1 MTLSDAQGTNSVQLA
16 PGLAIASSRVGANAL
31 QLTLENGSLI
41 TVLGASA
48 FGFDAAAN
56 SSASLN
62 GIDQTF
68 AAFAQQVLGV
78 AVPTG
83 SGLNTGGAVVIGGGS
98 ALAAFPAGAKS
109 DDFVVA
115 QYASPAILGAGP
127 GNDTYL
133 LSPSM
138 LVAGTQMTI
147 SDTVGSNSV
156 QLGSGLNIASSRVA
170 ASALQLTLVN
180 GSVITVLGAA
190 AFGYEAGGNRGAGI
204 DGPDL
209 AYADFA
215 LQVLGVAVPGS
226 GVAVGGPVL
235 IGAPGPA
242 GTITVPAGSSA
253 PLSGTPGADVFQF
266 DVGAARATAANTQ
279 VDISGFATVSDR
291 LRLDLPQASG
301 AGTLAALNG
310 QQGVAVQVDP
320 FAQATVLSFGP
331 DADGNLIA
339 ITLLGVTDP
348 ALVQV
353 EVV

>member
-1 MTLSDAQGTNSVQLA
+1 M
-16 PGLAIASSRVGANAL
+16 
-31 QLTLENGSLI
+31 
-41 TVLGASA
+41 LGASA

-56 SSASLN
+56 SSASLY

-215 LQVLGVAVPGS
+215 LQVRQLALQLGVEGQPRDGGGVHAAGGGLVTGWPYCLAEIALYAVFG
-226 GVAVGGPVL
+226 GVVLAMAFDARDRWKPVSYTHL
-235 IGAPGPA
+235 TLP
-242 GTITVPAGSSA
+242 T
-253 PLSGTPGADVFQF
+253 
-266 DVGAARATAANTQ
+266 
-279 VDISGFATVSDR
+279 SD
-291 LRLDLPQASG
+291 
-301 AGTLAALNG
+301 
-310 QQGVAVQVDP
+310 
-320 FAQATVLSFGP
+320 
-331 DADGNLIA
+331 
-339 ITLLGVTDP
+339 LG
-348 ALVQV
+348 
-353 EVV
+353 